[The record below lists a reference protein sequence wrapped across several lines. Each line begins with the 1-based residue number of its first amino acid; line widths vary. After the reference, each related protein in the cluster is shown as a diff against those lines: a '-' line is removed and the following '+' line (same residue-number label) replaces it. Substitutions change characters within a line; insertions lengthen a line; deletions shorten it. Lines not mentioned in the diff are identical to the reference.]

1 MIRKDLYESV
11 HGKLKNENLK
21 HVQQLEKYFETR
33 RESTSQITILPNFC
47 KDDDMSNFIGT
58 LFPNLK
64 ETYIAP
70 YIFIY
75 HESRSRASRP
85 ICSRSFSDLN

>member
-11 HGKLKNENLK
+11 HGALRGENFK

-47 KDDDMSNFIGT
+47 KDNDMTNFIAT
-58 LFPNLK
+58 LFPRLK
-64 ETYIAP
+64 
-70 YIFIY
+70 
-75 HESRSRASRP
+75 
-85 ICSRSFSDLN
+85 DLLQMQQSMV